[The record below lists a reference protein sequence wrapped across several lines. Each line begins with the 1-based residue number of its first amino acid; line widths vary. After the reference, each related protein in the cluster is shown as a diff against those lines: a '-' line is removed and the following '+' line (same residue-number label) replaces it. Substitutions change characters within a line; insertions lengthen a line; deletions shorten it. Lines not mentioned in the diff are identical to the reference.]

1 MRHDAAITIA
11 MLTAENSLD
20 SIAALGL
27 ALAHCWREP
36 SSALLWAINGA
47 DLVTA
52 AALLAGS
59 PAFRTGMEPNCLLVL
74 RFGGGRP
81 WWTALRS
88 RRFSQ
93 PVTVYRM
100 HSDDSGH
107 SKLIVTT
114 REAYDDL
121 METRAP
127 LANPAWQAALDAIV
141 RALLD
146 PTPKNVEGGA

>member
-1 MRHDAAITIA
+1 
-11 MLTAENSLD
+11 
-20 SIAALGL
+20 
-27 ALAHCWREP
+27 
-36 SSALLWAINGA
+36 
-47 DLVTA
+47 
-52 AALLAGS
+52 
-59 PAFRTGMEPNCLLVL
+59 
-74 RFGGGRP
+74 
-81 WWTALRS
+81 
-88 RRFSQ
+88 
-93 PVTVYRM
+93 M

-146 PTPKNVEGGA
+146 PTPKNVEAGRSAFERLHHPQPGPSSHRRS

>member
-1 MRHDAAITIA
+1 
-11 MLTAENSLD
+11 
-20 SIAALGL
+20 
-27 ALAHCWREP
+27 
-36 SSALLWAINGA
+36 
-47 DLVTA
+47 
-52 AALLAGS
+52 
-59 PAFRTGMEPNCLLVL
+59 MEPNCLLVL

-81 WWTALRS
+81 WWTALHS

-127 LANPAWQAALDAIV
+127 APKYRPGKLLSTLSCERCSIPLPRMSRRGVVLLSGYTTHSLARVRTAAH
-141 RALLD
+141 R
-146 PTPKNVEGGA
+146 PGSSPSPN